1 MSRVGNS
8 GIPGFRDS
16 GIRGFGNRR
25 PQSRNPRIPESP
37 NLRPYGLVL
46 LLLLCGLVPAPLAA
60 QGDLEES
67 RRRLEEVRKEREDL
81 QRQQERLQGQVH
93 SLGQELDN
101 LERQRQTTGKIVNE
115 LERRIGTLNTTVDQA
130 GADLALAQDNLAE
143 KRAVLTRR
151 LAEIYK
157 RGRLYQFE
165 VLVAA
170 ESFGDLLSRYKYL
183 YLQSR
188 QDRALVG
195 DVERLMGQV
204 ERRRHDL
211 VDVKNQLAVSR
222 EEHSA
227 ELEHYGELVEE
238 RGRRLNEVRRSA
250 RTTEQRL
257 DVLERD
263 EARLNDL
270 LAALEARR
278 KAAERVGRAPTP
290 GTLTTADLGKLDWPV
305 EGAIVYNFGRQIL
318 PSGGVVRR
326 NGIGIAA
333 PAGTPVH
340 AVEDGTVEV
349 VKALSTYGLSVFLDH
364 GNGYRSL
371 YMHLGSA
378 TVKVGDRVKKGDVL
392 GTVGGENSDEGPHLY
407 FEIRGERGIA
417 LDPADWLRQRR

>member
-1 MSRVGNS
+1 V
-8 GIPGFRDS
+8 F
-16 GIRGFGNRR
+16 
-25 PQSRNPRIPESP
+25 
-37 NLRPYGLVL
+37 L
-46 LLLLCGLVPAPLAA
+46 LFAAWSPAPLAA
-60 QGDLEES
+60 QQDLEES
-67 RRRLEEVRKEREDL
+67 RRRLEEIRREREQL
-81 QRQQERLQGQVH
+81 QREQERLQGQVH
-93 SLGQELDN
+93 TLGQELDN
-101 LERQRQTTGKIVNE
+101 LENQRQSTNRIVNE
-115 LERRIGTLNTTVDQA
+115 LERRIGSLNTTVDRSS
-130 GADLALAQDNLAE
+130 ADLALAQDNLEE

-157 RGRLYQFE
+157 RGRLYEFE
-165 VLVAA
+165 VLVAS

-188 QDRALVG
+188 QDRALVN

-204 ERRRHDL
+204 ERRRQDL
-211 VDVKNQLAVSR
+211 VDAKNQLAASR
-222 EEHSA
+222 EEHTA
-227 ELEHYGELVEE
+227 ELERYGELVEE
-238 RGRRLNEVRRSA
+238 GGRRLTEVRRSA

-263 EARLNDL
+263 EARLNQL
-270 LAALEARR
+270 LATLEAKRR
-278 KAAERVGRAPTP
+278 AAERGGAAPAA
-290 GTLTTADLGKLDWPV
+290 GNLTTADLGKLDWPV
-305 EGAIVYNFGRQIL
+305 EGAIVYNFGRQTL

-333 PAGTPVH
+333 PAGTPVK

-349 VKALSTYGLSVFLDH
+349 VQALSTYGLSIFVAH

-378 TVKVGDRVKKGDVL
+378 TVKVGDTVKKGQVI

-417 LDPADWLRQRR
+417 LDPSDWLRQRR